1 MHSYSQSEMV
11 PILLS
16 VDHMKTKSLPKIFT
30 VLSLGVLTG
39 LAGCA
44 STSGQPESGK
54 DIASTGPTIMNAR
67 TTPVTI
73 QLNQHMLPTEKPAVT
88 ADVKDFN
95 HKIADVKLKFI
106 HVPVEVPMENLGGTT
121 WRATLTP
128 EQLQLLA
135 VTGKTVRYEANVVAS
150 NDKGQT
156 AITQAPITIS
166 IKAPELPTGGAG

>member
-1 MHSYSQSEMV
+1 MV
-11 PILLS
+11 PILLCLS
-16 VDHMKTKSLPKIFT
+16 HMKTKSKTHFFAVI
-30 VLSLGVLTG
+30 SLALLANLT
-39 LAGCA
+39 GCA
-44 STSGQPESGK
+44 SLSGQPESGK

-67 TTPVTI
+67 TTPATI
-73 QLNQHMLPTEKPAVT
+73 QLNQNLLPTEKPAIT

-121 WRATLTP
+121 WRATLST

-135 VTGKTVRYEANVVAS
+135 VTGRTVRYEANVVAS

-156 AITQAPITIS
+156 AISQTPITIS
-166 IKAPELPTGGAG
+166 IKAPELPMGSSG